1 MYSPEEAFIL
11 GLNYQNKLIFKNEIR
26 PEILNNIK
34 ELFKG
39 NWQTPKNA
47 FHLGKFK
54 SKLNNKIQL
63 SIDEQNRLNKL
74 CSICKEFTFTDSII
88 SYIAVKYPNSIER
101 YNLIKNI
108 NTLTNSL
115 NEYINKSEY
124 GIDEIKNIVHEYIE
138 ELTNKIN

>member
-1 MYSPEEAFIL
+1 MNQLCDNCKGYS
-11 GLNYQNKLIFKNEIR
+11 
-26 PEILNNIK
+26 
-34 ELFKG
+34 
-39 NWQTPKNA
+39 
-47 FHLGKFK
+47 
-54 SKLNNKIQL
+54 
-63 SIDEQNRLNKL
+63 
-74 CSICKEFTFTDSII
+74 FTDSII

-115 NEYINKSEY
+115 NVNINKSEN